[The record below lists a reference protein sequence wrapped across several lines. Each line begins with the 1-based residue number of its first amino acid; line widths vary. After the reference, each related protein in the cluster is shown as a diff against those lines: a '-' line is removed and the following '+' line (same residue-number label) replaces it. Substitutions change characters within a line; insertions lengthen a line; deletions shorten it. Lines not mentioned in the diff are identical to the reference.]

1 MPVRGL
7 LSLELYII
15 YHRGCRL
22 STKNCALSAFYWRK
36 GVENRIDI
44 PARQLYTIV
53 ETWIVRPFLGLALFY
68 VDNRKG
74 GSREILSI
82 KETMK
87 KWMSFLL
94 AMLMLLGL
102 GSAAVAAEENPVGV
116 IAGNTYYNEALGIYM
131 TLPDNW
137 RFLSDVDLASQMG
150 YDSKYASREGLATLL
165 SQNSAA
171 CGMYAVASDTASNAN
186 LMVQDLG
193 IYRSLDEATY
203 LDLAKDSLTGALESV
218 GYTDIQLT
226 PSSFQLAGKE
236 HVGAVLTGKLGFMEM
251 HMIVVLIKGDRYMGS
266 LTAASTTRE
275 KAEAVLAYFQP
286 LSADTKVPEASSQAS
301 SGAGDAKAQ
310 YAQAKEAF
318 EKKMYYTAYK
328 MFTAL
333 GKYEDAASLASKCK
347 RPTPET
353 GELSRNSDYKRKTVR
368 LNLNN
373 KLKGGYNIYVRIYD
387 STGETFVSSAFV
399 RSGKGAVVYLPDRSY
414 LMKAAYSKGPWFGE
428 NEMFGDDAIYKELFT
443 FSLEQVGRHG
453 YWYCNFEDE
462 LNGTTVSREDF

>member
-1 MPVRGL
+1 MDGAPVPRTG
-7 LSLELYII
+7 
-15 YHRGCRL
+15 
-22 STKNCALSAFYWRK
+22 AFCMY
-36 GVENRIDI
+36 
-44 PARQLYTIV
+44 
-53 ETWIVRPFLGLALFY
+53 
-68 VDNRKG
+68 NRKG

-87 KWMSFLL
+87 KWLSFLL

-102 GSAAVAAEENPVGV
+102 GSVAMAAEENAVGV
-116 IAGNTYYNEALGIYM
+116 IAGNTYYNEALGVCM

-137 RFLSDVDLASQMG
+137 RFLSDADLASQMG

-171 CGMYAVASDTASNAN
+171 CGMYAVASDTATNAN
-186 LMVQDLG
+186 LMIQDLG

-203 LDLAKDSLTGALESV
+203 MDLAKDSLTGALESV

-226 PSSFQLAGKE
+226 KSSFQLAGKE

-286 LSADTKVPEASSQAS
+286 LAAGANIPAGQTS
-301 SGAGDAKAQ
+301 SGSNDAEAQYTAAKAA
-310 YAQAKEAF
+310 YENKL
-318 EKKMYYTAYK
+318 YYTAYK
-328 MFTAL
+328 TFSAL
-333 GKYEDAASLASKCK
+333 GNYKDAASQASKCK
-347 RPTPET
+347 RSMPET
-353 GELSRNSDYKRKTVR
+353 GEMSRNSEYRRKTVR

-373 KLKGGYNIYVRIYD
+373 KLRGGYNIYVRIYD
-387 STGETFVSSAFV
+387 VTGETFVSSVFI
-399 RSGKGAVVYLPDRSY
+399 RSGKGAVVYLPDRDY
-414 LMKAAYSKGPWFGE
+414 LMKAAYGKGSWFGE

-443 FSLEQVGRHG
+443 FSLKQIGRYG
-453 YWYCNFEDE
+453 YFYCDIDDVDAH
-462 LNGTTVSREDF
+462 TTITREEF

>member
-1 MPVRGL
+1 MRYL
-7 LSLELYII
+7 L
-15 YHRGCRL
+15 
-22 STKNCALSAFYWRK
+22 FYWRK

-137 RFLSDVDLASQMG
+137 RFLSDADLASQMG